1 MIMHLLPMLQ
11 SASAELTPEQQA
23 AMGAAMGVFGLVYL
37 LFIVLMVVCLWKIF
51 TKAGE
56 PGWAAII
63 PIYTAI
69 VMLKVSGKPWW
80 WLFLFIIPFVNLI
93 IVILAM
99 LGLAKNFGKGGGF
112 AMGLVFLGFI
122 FFPILAFGDARF
134 QGQKG

>member
-23 AMGAAMGVFGLVYL
+23 AMGAAAGVIGIVYL
-37 LFIVLMVVCLWKIF
+37 VFIVLMVVCMWKIF

-56 PGWAAII
+56 PGWAS
-63 PIYTAI
+63 I
-69 VMLKVSGKPWW
+69 VPFYNVIVGLKISGKPWW
-80 WLFLFIIPFVNLI
+80 WLLLLFIPFVNFI
-93 IVILAM
+93 IMILAA

-112 AMGLVFLGFI
+112 AIGLVFLWFI

-134 QGQKG
+134 EGQKG